1 LISTCSGILS
11 SAFVMNAARDMNKK
25 THSLILRQ
33 ILLIVLAYNAY
44 NNVKKRARA
53 SFFHSEQSERC

>member
-33 ILLIVLAYNAY
+33 ILLIVLAYNASQQP
-44 NNVKKRARA
+44 RR
-53 SFFHSEQSERC
+53 S